1 MKKIFINIYIINV
14 FINIISSEELLKIP
28 FKLYHTSHF
37 YRENPD
43 IISNK
48 YMSQLIIDI
57 SIGKP
62 PQKFNL
68 SLDLNDNFYS
78 CFLGNNLENINYSIL
93 YNKSLSNTYKCE
105 KEIELFPIEI
115 FNNAEVFS
123 DNIIFLSEDK
133 IIEKNLKFL
142 LIYNLDKSVYTPGL
156 IGLASKRDNRQLEEN
171 SFLYQLK
178 KNGLINSEIFYF
190 NFENEEKGKLIS
202 GENIFN
208 SENYLKIKVGYISS
222 LSSKILWSFN
232 FDSIYYGE
240 SKNIGTG
247 DGIIELGHE
256 LTIGTSNYEE
266 IIKSVFSSEKNCFLN
281 YTKIGNLNL
290 KYFWCEKEN
299 DIENKFENLNFELK
313 SINYNFTFFGK
324 DLFFQENNKKFFKIL
339 FLFDLNINYWYFGY
353 DFLQKFKIRFDHERK
368 LLYIPLKANTNND
381 EKNKIDNDSF
391 SLLNLV
397 KKWQFWLCFF
407 LILIIIGLI
416 LFIFIYIK
424 KYPKKKKVYELDDA
438 DDFYDYKNKENLCD
452 GNIN

>member
-1 MKKIFINIYIINV
+1 
-14 FINIISSEELLKIP
+14 
-28 FKLYHTSHF
+28 
-37 YRENPD
+37 
-43 IISNK
+43 
-48 YMSQLIIDI
+48 MSQLIIEI

-62 PQKFNL
+62 LQKFNL

-78 CFLGNNLENINYSIL
+78 CFLGSNLENINFYIL
-93 YNKSLSNTYKCE
+93 YNKSLSSTYKCE
-105 KEIELFPIEI
+105 KEMELFPIEI
-115 FNNAEVFS
+115 FNNAEIFS
-123 DNIIFLSEDK
+123 DNTIFLSEDK

-156 IGLASKRDNRQLEEN
+156 IGLALKRDNRQLEEN

-178 KNGLINSEIFYF
+178 KNGLINSEVFYF
-190 NFENEEKGKLIS
+190 NFENEKKGKLII
-202 GENIFN
+202 GENLFN
-208 SENYLKIKVGYISS
+208 NENYLKIKVGYISS
-222 LSSKILWSFN
+222 LSSKLLWSFN

-281 YTKIGNLNL
+281 YSKIGNLNL

-299 DIENKFENLNFELK
+299 DIENKIKNLNFELK

-339 FLFDLNINYWYFGY
+339 FLFDLNINFWYFGH
-353 DFLQKFKIRFDHERK
+353 DFLKKFNIRFDHERK

>member
-1 MKKIFINIYIINV
+1 MKKIFINIYIINA
-14 FINIISSEELLKIP
+14 FINILSSEVLLKIP

-37 YRENPD
+37 YQENPD

-48 YMSQLIIDI
+48 YMSQLIIEI

-78 CFLGNNLENINYSIL
+78 CFLGSNLENINFSIL
-93 YNKSLSNTYKCE
+93 YNKSLSTTYKCE
-105 KEIELFPIEI
+105 KEMELFPIEI
-115 FNNAEVFS
+115 FNIAEVFS
-123 DNIIFLSEDK
+123 DNIVFLSEDK
-133 IIEKNLKFL
+133 KIEKNLKFL
-142 LIYNLDKSVYTPGL
+142 LIYSLHKSVYTPGL
-156 IGLASKRDNRQLEEN
+156 IGLGLKRDNRQLEEN

-178 KNGLINSEIFYF
+178 KIGLINSEIFYF
-190 NFENEEKGKLIS
+190 NFENEKKGKLII

-281 YTKIGNLNL
+281 YSKIGNLNL

-299 DIENKFENLNFELK
+299 DIENKIEELNFELK

-339 FLFDLNINYWYFGY
+339 FLFDLNINYWYFGH

-368 LLYIPLKANTNND
+368 LLYIPLKENTDNN